1 MLDFDSL
8 LQIGLVGLFTGFG
21 SAIGNY
27 LAQRSFI
34 RHLERVTIKK

>member
-1 MLDFDSL
+1 MDSFI
-8 LQIGLVGLFTGFG
+8 QIGVVGMMTGFG

-34 RHLERVTIKK
+34 RHIDKIVKH